1 MHLRNCEL
9 IVDLASS
16 PPQPPVTVI
25 FLAQSVMAAVKR
37 PKIAYD
43 YVYRL
48 FACAIITIVLLP
60 WNSVNS
66 QVVNDD
72 ST

>member
-1 MHLRNCEL
+1 MHLRNCVL

-37 PKIAYD
+37 PRIAYD
-43 YVYRL
+43 YVYR
-48 FACAIITIVLLP
+48 FFVSTIITIVLLA
-60 WNSVNS
+60 WNSVDS